1 MIASLKGVLT
11 SIGKSDIILE
21 VNGIG
26 YLLNVSSKLISSL
39 GDIGS
44 NLSLF
49 TDLQIKDDK
58 IVIYGFVNSSEQSF
72 FKLLQ
77 SVQGV
82 GPRAALSLLSTLS
95 VDEVVLAISSG
106 DKTMLSRAEGIG
118 PKVAGRIASELL
130 DKVSVFNISN
140 SIRNTD
146 NKFNKNEQDKLN
158 FQENDY
164 DGNISMIVE
173 DIISALINLGYGRS
187 EVFSVVM
194 KIKNDFS
201 HKKQNKLFTVNAN
214 KPFSSQRII
223 KVNEMN
229 EDIDVNDRLV
239 NPDLIDHKDN
249 LDLSLRPKNL
259 KEFIGQPQ
267 VQTNLSTF
275 IYAANSRDEAM
286 DHTLL
291 FGPPGLGKT
300 TLAQIIA
307 FELGVGFKSTSG
319 PIINKAG
326 DLAALLT
333 NLQPRDVLFIDE
345 IHRLSPTIEEILY
358 PAMEDFQLDLMIG
371 EGPSARS
378 IKIDLPPF
386 TLVGATTRSG
396 LLTTPLRDRF
406 GIQIRMEF
414 YNASDLV
421 NILLK
426 LAEKLKVNV
435 EKKGAYEIAKRS
447 RGTPR
452 VAGRLLRRV
461 RDILSVSNEKVIDEN
476 FADRA
481 LIQLDV
487 DKSGLDAIDRKYLN
501 VIIEKYQGGPVGLDT
516 LSAVLSEQKD
526 MIEEVIEPYLLQR
539 GLIQRSSRGRFVSSA
554 GWRHLGLVPPKH
566 AQEQS
571 DMMDAQGE

>member
-140 SIRNTD
+140 SIRNTH

-201 HKKQNKLFTVNAN
+201 HKKQNKLFTVNTIVPIA
-214 KPFSSQRII
+214 
-223 KVNEMN
+223 
-229 EDIDVNDRLV
+229 
-239 NPDLIDHKDN
+239 
-249 LDLSLRPKNL
+249 L
-259 KEFIGQPQ
+259 KE
-267 VQTNLSTF
+267 LS
-275 IYAANSRDEAM
+275 R
-286 DHTLL
+286 
-291 FGPPGLGKT
+291 
-300 TLAQIIA
+300 
-307 FELGVGFKSTSG
+307 
-319 PIINKAG
+319 
-326 DLAALLT
+326 
-333 NLQPRDVLFIDE
+333 
-345 IHRLSPTIEEILY
+345 
-358 PAMEDFQLDLMIG
+358 
-371 EGPSARS
+371 
-378 IKIDLPPF
+378 
-386 TLVGATTRSG
+386 
-396 LLTTPLRDRF
+396 
-406 GIQIRMEF
+406 
-414 YNASDLV
+414 
-421 NILLK
+421 
-426 LAEKLKVNV
+426 
-435 EKKGAYEIAKRS
+435 
-447 RGTPR
+447 
-452 VAGRLLRRV
+452 
-461 RDILSVSNEKVIDEN
+461 
-476 FADRA
+476 
-481 LIQLDV
+481 
-487 DKSGLDAIDRKYLN
+487 
-501 VIIEKYQGGPVGLDT
+501 
-516 LSAVLSEQKD
+516 
-526 MIEEVIEPYLLQR
+526 
-539 GLIQRSSRGRFVSSA
+539 
-554 GWRHLGLVPPKH
+554 
-566 AQEQS
+566 
-571 DMMDAQGE
+571 

>member
-11 SIGKSDIILE
+11 SIGKSDIIIE

-130 DKVSVFNISN
+130 EKVSVFNINN

-146 NKFNKNEQDKLN
+146 NKFNNNEQDKLN

-201 HKKQNKLFTVNAN
+201 HKKQNKLFTVNTIVPIA
-214 KPFSSQRII
+214 
-223 KVNEMN
+223 
-229 EDIDVNDRLV
+229 
-239 NPDLIDHKDN
+239 
-249 LDLSLRPKNL
+249 L
-259 KEFIGQPQ
+259 KE
-267 VQTNLSTF
+267 LS
-275 IYAANSRDEAM
+275 R
-286 DHTLL
+286 
-291 FGPPGLGKT
+291 
-300 TLAQIIA
+300 
-307 FELGVGFKSTSG
+307 
-319 PIINKAG
+319 
-326 DLAALLT
+326 
-333 NLQPRDVLFIDE
+333 
-345 IHRLSPTIEEILY
+345 
-358 PAMEDFQLDLMIG
+358 
-371 EGPSARS
+371 
-378 IKIDLPPF
+378 
-386 TLVGATTRSG
+386 
-396 LLTTPLRDRF
+396 
-406 GIQIRMEF
+406 
-414 YNASDLV
+414 
-421 NILLK
+421 
-426 LAEKLKVNV
+426 
-435 EKKGAYEIAKRS
+435 
-447 RGTPR
+447 
-452 VAGRLLRRV
+452 
-461 RDILSVSNEKVIDEN
+461 
-476 FADRA
+476 
-481 LIQLDV
+481 
-487 DKSGLDAIDRKYLN
+487 
-501 VIIEKYQGGPVGLDT
+501 
-516 LSAVLSEQKD
+516 
-526 MIEEVIEPYLLQR
+526 
-539 GLIQRSSRGRFVSSA
+539 
-554 GWRHLGLVPPKH
+554 
-566 AQEQS
+566 
-571 DMMDAQGE
+571 

>member
-146 NKFNKNEQDKLN
+146 NKSNNNEQDKLN
-158 FQENDY
+158 FKENDY
-164 DGNISMIVE
+164 DGNISIIVE

-201 HKKQNKLFTVNAN
+201 HKKQNKLFTVNTIVPIA
-214 KPFSSQRII
+214 
-223 KVNEMN
+223 
-229 EDIDVNDRLV
+229 
-239 NPDLIDHKDN
+239 
-249 LDLSLRPKNL
+249 L
-259 KEFIGQPQ
+259 KE
-267 VQTNLSTF
+267 LS
-275 IYAANSRDEAM
+275 R
-286 DHTLL
+286 
-291 FGPPGLGKT
+291 
-300 TLAQIIA
+300 
-307 FELGVGFKSTSG
+307 
-319 PIINKAG
+319 
-326 DLAALLT
+326 
-333 NLQPRDVLFIDE
+333 
-345 IHRLSPTIEEILY
+345 
-358 PAMEDFQLDLMIG
+358 
-371 EGPSARS
+371 
-378 IKIDLPPF
+378 
-386 TLVGATTRSG
+386 
-396 LLTTPLRDRF
+396 
-406 GIQIRMEF
+406 
-414 YNASDLV
+414 
-421 NILLK
+421 
-426 LAEKLKVNV
+426 
-435 EKKGAYEIAKRS
+435 
-447 RGTPR
+447 
-452 VAGRLLRRV
+452 
-461 RDILSVSNEKVIDEN
+461 
-476 FADRA
+476 
-481 LIQLDV
+481 
-487 DKSGLDAIDRKYLN
+487 
-501 VIIEKYQGGPVGLDT
+501 
-516 LSAVLSEQKD
+516 
-526 MIEEVIEPYLLQR
+526 
-539 GLIQRSSRGRFVSSA
+539 
-554 GWRHLGLVPPKH
+554 
-566 AQEQS
+566 
-571 DMMDAQGE
+571 

>member
-106 DKTMLSRAEGIG
+106 DKTMLSRADGIG

-140 SIRNTD
+140 SIINTD

-201 HKKQNKLFTVNAN
+201 HKKQNKLFTVNTIVPIA
-214 KPFSSQRII
+214 
-223 KVNEMN
+223 
-229 EDIDVNDRLV
+229 
-239 NPDLIDHKDN
+239 
-249 LDLSLRPKNL
+249 L
-259 KEFIGQPQ
+259 KE
-267 VQTNLSTF
+267 LS
-275 IYAANSRDEAM
+275 R
-286 DHTLL
+286 
-291 FGPPGLGKT
+291 
-300 TLAQIIA
+300 
-307 FELGVGFKSTSG
+307 
-319 PIINKAG
+319 
-326 DLAALLT
+326 
-333 NLQPRDVLFIDE
+333 
-345 IHRLSPTIEEILY
+345 
-358 PAMEDFQLDLMIG
+358 
-371 EGPSARS
+371 
-378 IKIDLPPF
+378 
-386 TLVGATTRSG
+386 
-396 LLTTPLRDRF
+396 
-406 GIQIRMEF
+406 
-414 YNASDLV
+414 
-421 NILLK
+421 
-426 LAEKLKVNV
+426 
-435 EKKGAYEIAKRS
+435 
-447 RGTPR
+447 
-452 VAGRLLRRV
+452 
-461 RDILSVSNEKVIDEN
+461 
-476 FADRA
+476 
-481 LIQLDV
+481 
-487 DKSGLDAIDRKYLN
+487 
-501 VIIEKYQGGPVGLDT
+501 
-516 LSAVLSEQKD
+516 
-526 MIEEVIEPYLLQR
+526 
-539 GLIQRSSRGRFVSSA
+539 
-554 GWRHLGLVPPKH
+554 
-566 AQEQS
+566 
-571 DMMDAQGE
+571 

>member
-58 IVIYGFVNSSEQSF
+58 IVIYGFVDSSEQSF

-146 NKFNKNEQDKLN
+146 NKSNNNEQDKLN

-201 HKKQNKLFTVNAN
+201 HKKQNKLFTVNTIVPIA
-214 KPFSSQRII
+214 
-223 KVNEMN
+223 
-229 EDIDVNDRLV
+229 
-239 NPDLIDHKDN
+239 
-249 LDLSLRPKNL
+249 L
-259 KEFIGQPQ
+259 KE
-267 VQTNLSTF
+267 LS
-275 IYAANSRDEAM
+275 R
-286 DHTLL
+286 
-291 FGPPGLGKT
+291 
-300 TLAQIIA
+300 
-307 FELGVGFKSTSG
+307 
-319 PIINKAG
+319 
-326 DLAALLT
+326 
-333 NLQPRDVLFIDE
+333 
-345 IHRLSPTIEEILY
+345 
-358 PAMEDFQLDLMIG
+358 
-371 EGPSARS
+371 
-378 IKIDLPPF
+378 
-386 TLVGATTRSG
+386 
-396 LLTTPLRDRF
+396 
-406 GIQIRMEF
+406 
-414 YNASDLV
+414 
-421 NILLK
+421 
-426 LAEKLKVNV
+426 
-435 EKKGAYEIAKRS
+435 
-447 RGTPR
+447 
-452 VAGRLLRRV
+452 
-461 RDILSVSNEKVIDEN
+461 
-476 FADRA
+476 
-481 LIQLDV
+481 
-487 DKSGLDAIDRKYLN
+487 
-501 VIIEKYQGGPVGLDT
+501 
-516 LSAVLSEQKD
+516 
-526 MIEEVIEPYLLQR
+526 
-539 GLIQRSSRGRFVSSA
+539 
-554 GWRHLGLVPPKH
+554 
-566 AQEQS
+566 
-571 DMMDAQGE
+571 

>member
-1 MIASLKGVLT
+1 M
-11 SIGKSDIILE
+11 
-21 VNGIG
+21 
-26 YLLNVSSKLISSL
+26 
-39 GDIGS
+39 
-44 NLSLF
+44 
-49 TDLQIKDDK
+49 
-58 IVIYGFVNSSEQSF
+58 
-72 FKLLQ
+72 
-77 SVQGV
+77 
-82 GPRAALSLLSTLS
+82 
-95 VDEVVLAISSG
+95 
-106 DKTMLSRAEGIG
+106 
-118 PKVAGRIASELL
+118 
-130 DKVSVFNISN
+130 
-140 SIRNTD
+140 
-146 NKFNKNEQDKLN
+146 NE
-158 FQENDY
+158 
-164 DGNISMIVE
+164 
-173 DIISALINLGYGRS
+173 
-187 EVFSVVM
+187 
-194 KIKNDFS
+194 KND
-201 HKKQNKLFTVNAN
+201 
-214 KPFSSQRII
+214 I
-223 KVNEMN
+223 
-229 EDIDVNDRLV
+229 NDRLV

-249 LDLSLRPKNL
+249 LDLNLRPKNL

-554 GWRHLGLVPPKH
+554 GWRHLGLAPPNH

-571 DMMDAQGE
+571 DMMNAQEK